1 MELNATTAE
10 VIAALCN
17 AEVDIIALLANW
29 LDHDLVWELFLDVME
44 VRHKIWNKGDS
55 QHSEKQST

>member
-29 LDHDLVWELFLDVME
+29 LDHDLVWELFLDV
-44 VRHKIWNKGDS
+44 HGGKAQNL
-55 QHSEKQST
+55 KQR